1 MKLLADFCVKAGMK
15 VIQIL
20 PVFDTMNTM
29 TWVDSYP
36 YGAITVFA
44 LHPMYCNISAVPG
57 CNQEILD
64 EIDKTR
70 AEMIVDPIEVDYQK
84 VVDAK
89 MGFLKRIYE
98 LEFTKNPEQLIKTVK
113 EWTESSPDIGYWI
126 AGYCVFKYLSD
137 VFKTVDFNK
146 WTFTKF
152 YDNDT
157 FLKSTD
163 EKKKRMINA
172 LFNNKKNVL
181 TAEEH
186 KNLMF
191 YAWMQM

>member
-1 MKLLADFCVKAGMK
+1 
-15 VIQIL
+15 
-20 PVFDTMNTM
+20 
-29 TWVDSYP
+29 
-36 YGAITVFA
+36 
-44 LHPMYCNISAVPG
+44 
-57 CNQEILD
+57 
-64 EIDKTR
+64 
-70 AEMIVDPIEVDYQK
+70 
-84 VVDAK
+84 

-98 LEFTKNPEQLIKTVK
+98 AEFAKNGEELMKTVK
-113 EWTESSPDIGYWI
+113 LWIESSPDIGYWI
-126 AGYCVFKYLSD
+126 SGYCVFKFLAD

-157 FLKSTD
+157 FLKSSD
-163 EKKKRMINA
+163 DKKRKMINA

-181 TAEEH
+181 SAEEH